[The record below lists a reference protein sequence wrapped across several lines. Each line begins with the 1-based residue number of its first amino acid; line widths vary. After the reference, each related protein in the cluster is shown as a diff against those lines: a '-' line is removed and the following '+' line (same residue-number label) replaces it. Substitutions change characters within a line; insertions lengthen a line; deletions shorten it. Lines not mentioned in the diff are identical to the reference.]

1 MRKLK
6 NIDDFMLN
14 EAAMKFFQELVD
26 EAVADADKWLNMTG
40 FEESDDREDWVEQD
54 IDKFFEKYT
63 SATDREFISKN
74 RDEII
79 TAVVKQLEHDFKL
92 EPVTEAYVPRK
103 AAVKFEI
110 SKNLKAV
117 TKMEKALIDMGQM
130 ITEMNDD
137 IMKLNFNDLDATSI
151 GLLNDMR
158 SILKAMNL
166 SLKKSAKTWTE
177 AGLMQNSQRLRKR
190 LQELKE
196 GVVLKR

>member
-6 NIDDFMLN
+6 TIEDYLS
-14 EAAMKFFQELVD
+14 EEL
-26 EAVADADKWLNMTG
+26 EGDA
-40 FEESDDREDWVEQD
+40 
-54 IDKFFEKYT
+54 
-63 SATDREFISKN
+63 ISK
-74 RDEII
+74 
-79 TAVVKQLEHDFKL
+79 ALA
-92 EPVTEAYVPRK
+92 EPDLAEADLDEAYVPRK

-110 SKNLKAV
+110 SKNLKAI

-137 IMKLNFNDLDATSI
+137 IVKLNFNELDATSI
-151 GLLNDMR
+151 GHLNDMR
-158 SILKAMNL
+158 SILKTMNL